1 MKLLIVTQVVDAADD
16 LLGAFHRWIFRF
28 SEVFESVEVVCL
40 RKGAYDLPK
49 NVRVRSL
56 GKEERPSRPG
66 AWQKALTRLRY
77 LARFFRF
84 VFGLRKD
91 YDVVFVHMN
100 PEYVVLAGI
109 PWRLMGKTVFFWY
122 AHKHGSWLR
131 LVARSLAHRV
141 VSVSK
146 ESFVGSDAP
155 NFLPV
160 GHGIDPDVFA
170 CPTGGREQGA
180 GSRKEILSIGR
191 LSPVKNYDQ
200 LLDAAHLLRTKY
212 GRSDFTIRLVG
223 APAGPADGK
232 YVEGLKRKIAE
243 YGMTDVVS
251 FPGPMANKDIVPVLC
266 RAAIFVGMQG
276 AGGAGKSFLEAMSCG
291 VPTVVSTPVFN
302 GLYGEW
308 LSYLY
313 FDGTPEDFALKLD
326 RCLSLSDAER
336 ARMSAALR
344 DIVVRNHNLKN
355 LVRKLKAEYESLRA
369 RR

>member
-40 RKGAYDLPK
+40 RKGTYDLPK
-49 NVRVRSL
+49 NVRVHSL
-56 GKEERPSRPG
+56 GKEEGPSRR
-66 AWQKALTRLRY
+66 KYLT
-77 LARFFRF
+77 RFFRF

-91 YDVVFVHMN
+91 YDAVFVHMN

-131 LVARSLAHRV
+131 LVARALAHRV

-146 ESFVGSDAP
+146 ESFVGSDAT

-160 GHGIDPDVFA
+160 GHGIDPDVFV
-170 CPTGGREQGA
+170 CPAEAKSERPQA
-180 GSRKEILSIGR
+180 KEILSIGR

-223 APAGPADGK
+223 APTGPADEK

-266 RAAIFVGMQG
+266 RAAVFVGMQG

-302 GLYGEW
+302 DLYGEW
-308 LSYLY
+308 LPYLY
-313 FDGTPEDFALKLD
+313 FDGTAEDFALKLD

-336 ARMSAALR
+336 TRMSAALR

-355 LVRKLKAEYESLRA
+355 LVRRLKAEYESLRA
-369 RR
+369 RG